1 MIKYIDKT
9 HAKLIVSTG
18 SGKDRTR
25 RTKNITYK
33 NKRDA
38 KRQYDEFEEKVKG
51 ERMIDTALTV
61 DGLLT

>member
-1 MIKYIDKT
+1 MIQYIDKT
-9 HAKLIVSTG
+9 HAKLIVSIG

-38 KRQYDEFEEKVKG
+38 KSQYDEFEEKVKG
-51 ERMIDTALTV
+51 ERTINSA
-61 DGLLT
+61 